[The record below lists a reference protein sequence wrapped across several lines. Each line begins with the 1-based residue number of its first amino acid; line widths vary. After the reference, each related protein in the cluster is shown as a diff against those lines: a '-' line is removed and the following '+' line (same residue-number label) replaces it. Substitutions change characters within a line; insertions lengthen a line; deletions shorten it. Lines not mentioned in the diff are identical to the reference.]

1 MRKWDKQVKVIEENF
16 LKGLDISLENTR
28 PMTDE
33 EIKTWGWDVIK
44 GLGEVDE
51 KTPNDY
57 RWLTNTETSEIYAIP
72 KEETVYSI
80 KLD

>member
-28 PMTDE
+28 PMTDK

-44 GLGEVDE
+44 GLGEADE

-57 RWLTNTETSEIYAIP
+57 RWLTNTETGEIYAIP